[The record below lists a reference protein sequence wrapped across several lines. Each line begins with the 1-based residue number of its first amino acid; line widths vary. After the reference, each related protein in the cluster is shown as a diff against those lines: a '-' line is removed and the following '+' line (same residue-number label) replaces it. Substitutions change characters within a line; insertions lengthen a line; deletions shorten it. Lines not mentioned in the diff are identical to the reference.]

1 MSKPATKESTVAH
14 AGSGPAA
21 RRTDLR
27 VPGPF
32 EGRWVGALT
41 VPVHIHDLSAGG
53 CLIQSHHE
61 QVPGRRF
68 TLEIELPDEG
78 WIEIEAES
86 LYVREGYGFAVRFVS
101 MTDETRASLERV
113 IQQIDQQTK
122 RIAAKP

>member
-1 MSKPATKESTVAH
+1 MSMPETASDSADPLKL
-14 AGSGPAA
+14 
-21 RRTDLR
+21 RRDLR
-27 VPGPF
+27 VDGPF
-32 EGRWVGALT
+32 DGRWVGLLT
-41 VPVHIHDLSAGG
+41 VPLRIYDLSIGG
-53 CLIQSHHE
+53 CLIQAYHE
-61 QVPGRRF
+61 QAPGRRF

-122 RIAAKP
+122 KIAAKP

>member
-1 MSKPATKESTVAH
+1 MSMPETASDSNDSLKLRRAPRVA
-14 AGSGPAA
+14 
-21 RRTDLR
+21 
-27 VPGPF
+27 GPF
-32 EGRWVGALT
+32 DGRWVDLLT
-41 VPVHIHDLSAGG
+41 VPLRIHDLSVGG
-53 CLIQSHHE
+53 CLIQAYHE
-61 QVPGRRF
+61 QAPGRRF

-122 RIAAKP
+122 KIAAKP